1 MRGRW
6 SLWRIF
12 WLAAGALYF
21 IVPLLATLEFSLRAG
36 PGHYDLS
43 AYAKILHD
51 PQFPKTLW
59 LSFRLAVETMVV
71 ASLLLVPTVY
81 WVHLRLRQIRPV
93 VDFLSVLPL
102 VVPPIVL
109 VVGMLTVFRGG
120 PKFFVG
126 TPQILVA
133 GYVVLGLPYF
143 YRSLDVGL
151 RAIDVPTLTEAAQS
165 LGADWGR
172 ILLSVILP
180 NLRVAVLSG
189 MLLTLTIVM
198 GEFTMANLMLFN
210 TYPIYINYIGTTFA
224 TESTALTLIS
234 FAITWAA
241 MLGILALERQ
251 IGGRQVQIGGAR

>member
-1 MRGRW
+1 M
-6 SLWRIF
+6 
-12 WLAAGALYF
+12 
-21 IVPLLATLEFSLRAG
+21 PLLATLEFSLRAG

-51 PQFPKTLW
+51 PEFPKTLW
-59 LSFRLAVETMVV
+59 LSFRLALETMIVGV
-71 ASLLLVPTVY
+71 ILLVPTVY
-81 WVHLRLRQIRPV
+81 WVHLRLRRLRPL
-93 VDFLSVLPL
+93 VDFLSVLPI

-109 VVGMLTVFRGG
+109 VVGLLTVFRGG
-120 PKFFVG
+120 PKFLIG
-126 TPQILVA
+126 TTQILVA
-133 GYVVLGLPYF
+133 GYVVLALPYS
-143 YRSLDVGL
+143 YRALDVGL

-165 LGADWGR
+165 LGAGWGR

-210 TYPIYINYIGTTFA
+210 TYPIYINYIGTTYA